1 MMIAVMV
8 LGGHGRWAGS
18 EKVLTTW
25 DDVQAQARR
34 WTSLTLRPRSP
45 SLPPLFSHA
54 HLHPHSHSG
63 LHPNDVQDKL
73 SDELVPSLL
82 EVDALATGKKFQ
94 HEQRCAESNA
104 ADRSKLDP
112 RPMMRAQTLYS
123 QVGRECAGN

>member
-1 MMIAVMV
+1 M
-8 LGGHGRWAGS
+8 
-18 EKVLTTW
+18 
-25 DDVQAQARR
+25 
-34 WTSLTLRPRSP
+34 
-45 SLPPLFSHA
+45 
-54 HLHPHSHSG
+54 
-63 LHPNDVQDKL
+63 QDKL
-73 SDELVPSLL
+73 SEELVPSLL